1 MAENKPT
8 ILGGTAIK
16 PKERHGWEAIRYII
30 HNPETGEFLTRTP
43 KSWLL
48 ITGFYI
54 IYYSCLAGFWAAMLN
69 IFFLTLTEEAPKW
82 QNADGLIGTSPGL
95 GLKPGQVDALIDSSM
110 IVFNMKNT
118 ADQGKPGDENY
129 VAGTEGWQNRITEF
143 LKPYKDCSGSH
154 CFDPALLGPCG
165 TPPYGFD
172 QGKPCVYL
180 KLNKIYGLKNENYK
194 DGELPENMPATLKS
208 HIGSQADKDQTW
220 VECHGEYPGDIEAL
234 GKIKYFPATQGFE
247 DKFFPYLGKTK
258 DYISPLIAVQF
269 ANARQNQL
277 LHVECRAWAKNI
289 GYNKRDR
296 IGINHLELLI
306 LSDAAAKV
314 VGS

>member
-1 MAENKPT
+1 
-8 ILGGTAIK
+8 
-16 PKERHGWEAIRYII
+16 
-30 HNPETGEFLTRTP
+30 
-43 KSWLL
+43 
-48 ITGFYI
+48 
-54 IYYSCLAGFWAAMLN
+54 MLN
-69 IFFLTLTEEAPKW
+69 SALRKLFIKWSFL
-82 QNADGLIGTSPGL
+82 
-95 GLKPGQVDALIDSSM
+95 
-110 IVFNMKNT
+110 
-118 ADQGKPGDENY
+118 
-129 VAGTEGWQNRITEF
+129 
-143 LKPYKDCSGSH
+143 
-154 CFDPALLGPCG
+154 
-165 TPPYGFD
+165 
-172 QGKPCVYL
+172 
-180 KLNKIYGLKNENYK
+180 K

-296 IGINHLELLI
+296 IG
-306 LSDAAAKV
+306 K
-314 VGS
+314 